1 MNDDSPIEQ
10 YKELKKDDLVWYI
23 YIFIVFAAIYSN
35 RLEEDYVFTHN
46 EEEYKVFHT
55 INIIALTVVFFIYLF
70 FVNRANKQYK
80 KKPSFKTELNL
91 IAMLMFLVAGA
102 IVLYLEIVGPVEDE
116 IAI

>member
-1 MNDDSPIEQ
+1 MNESPIEQ
-10 YKELKKDDLVWYI
+10 YNELKKDDFIWYI

-35 RLEEDYVFTHN
+35 RLEEDYVFTKN

-55 INIIALTVVFFIYLF
+55 INIIALTVVFFIYIF

-80 KKPSFKTELNL
+80 KNPSFKTELNL

-102 IVLYLEIVGPVEDE
+102 IVLYLEIVGPIEDE

>member
-1 MNDDSPIEQ
+1 MNNDSPMEQ
-10 YKELKKDDLVWYI
+10 YIELKKDDLVWYI

-35 RLEEDYVFTHN
+35 KIEEDYVFTKDPN
-46 EEEYKVFHT
+46 EYKVFHT
-55 INIIALTVVFFIYLF
+55 INLIALTVVFFIYIF

-80 KKPSFKTELNL
+80 KTPNFKTELNL

-102 IVLYLEIVGPVEDE
+102 IVLYLEIVGPIEDE